1 MEGLVIVVGTIQDSG
16 VVGSEQRHAIQRMGL
31 ALGEVSGV
39 RQCSTLSFQHKRV
52 VGAQSSMVRSSM
64 SSVNLSLLDRPIHA
78 HNEVF
83 LLCTVT
89 TKHRRPVNG
98 SFDSDISQPAI
109 ATSSLIPRPLPLC
122 VYPLVCVHNITQKG
136 NSIGK

>member
-1 MEGLVIVVGTIQDSG
+1 MISDLEGLVIVVGTIQDSG
-16 VVGSEQRHAIQRMGL
+16 VVGSEQSQLNAIQRVGL
-31 ALGEVSGV
+31 LLGEVSGV

-89 TKHRRPVNG
+89 TKHRRPVNEALT
-98 SFDSDISQPAI
+98 AI
-109 ATSSLIPRPLPLC
+109 F
-122 VYPLVCVHNITQKG
+122 HN
-136 NSIGK
+136 